1 MRDHS
6 DSGSTLDSSC
16 GIATWLHVVP
26 ENETTLVELEC
37 KAMSTAETY
46 QVVWPRGRQFKK
58 GARLAK
64 RLDSLEGKVVAQ
76 LWDWVFKGDKMYDV
90 WERELT
96 KRYPGIKFISWREF
110 GEIHGAN
117 EHKVLEE
124 LPTKLKQYGV
134 DAVICGVG
142 C

>member
-1 MRDHS
+1 
-6 DSGSTLDSSC
+6 
-16 GIATWLHVVP
+16 
-26 ENETTLVELEC
+26 
-37 KAMSTAETY
+37 MSEAY
-46 QVVWPRGRQFKK
+46 KVVWPRGRQVTT

-90 WERELT
+90 WEEELT

-117 EHKVLEE
+117 EHQVLAE
-124 LPTKLKQYGV
+124 LPAKLKEYGV